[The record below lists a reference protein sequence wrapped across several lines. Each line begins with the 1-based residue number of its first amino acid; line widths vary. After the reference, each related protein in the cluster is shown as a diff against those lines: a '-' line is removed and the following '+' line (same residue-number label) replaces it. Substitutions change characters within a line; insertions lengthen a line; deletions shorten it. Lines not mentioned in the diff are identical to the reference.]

1 MNTRRSSLLR
11 SISVAL
17 MAAGIMVSSSFAAAP
32 ATKGADAKLARRAA
46 TINYKLKANITDE
59 QRNALAAV
67 LVAHDIRM
75 DRKSADDKTVRVKA
89 ARPTKDEET
98 IAQQLVQTGAVEW
111 AEPDYVVDA
120 ALTPND
126 PYFTSQWAHTAI
138 ASTGAWDISTGSTNI
153 LMAVCDTG
161 VNSAHV
167 DLANN
172 VVLPGYNTYLNST
185 YTTDTVG
192 HGTMVAGFAD
202 AQGNNGLGVAGVS
215 WKVKVLPVR
224 ITYADGV
231 GSAYLSDMAEGLMYA
246 ADKGA
251 KVINCSFSGY
261 QYDTIESAASYARG
275 KGALVFFAAGNDG
288 LDISTYRDSAN
299 IVVVGATT
307 STGTRA
313 SWSNYGTPIDLVA
326 PGASVMSTDMNGGY
340 STGSGTSYASPIA
353 AGLAALVFSINPALT
368 PDQVEQILKSTCKDI
383 GTAGED
389 SVYGFGLIQAN
400 AAATAAQQTLVV
412 NPPPPGTVTVA
423 APTGLTA
430 AIKAKTTVALA
441 WMDNATNETGYYV
454 ERAPA
459 ATGVYARVATLAA
472 NAKSFSQNPGK
483 GSYLYRVQAF
493 NATAGV
499 VSGYSN
505 AVTVTIR

>member
-1 MNTRRSSLLR
+1 MRKAHSSMFR
-11 SISVAL
+11 TVAISMVA
-17 MAAGIMVSSSFAAAP
+17 MAIMVSTGWAAGP
-32 ATKGADAKLARRAA
+32 AAKGGEGKRARRPA
-46 TINYKLKANITDE
+46 TINYKLKQDVTDQ
-59 QRNALAAV
+59 QRSALAAV
-67 LVAHDIRM
+67 LVAHDIRL
-75 DRKSADDKTVRVKA
+75 DRKSSDAKTLRVKA
-89 ARPTKDEET
+89 ARPAKDEET
-98 IAQQLVQTGAVEW
+98 IAQQMVQTGAVEW

-138 ASTGAWDISTGSTNI
+138 ASTGAWDISTGSTAI

-167 DLANN
+167 DLVNN

-192 HGTMVAGFAD
+192 HGTMVSGFAD
-202 AQGNNGLGVAGVS
+202 AQGNNALGVAGVS
-215 WKVKVLPVR
+215 WNVKILPIR

-246 ADKGA
+246 ADQGA

-261 QYDTIESAASYARG
+261 QYDAIESAASYAKG

-368 PDQVEQILKSTCKDI
+368 PDQVEQILKTTCKDI

-389 SVYGFGLIQAN
+389 GVYGFGLIQAN
-400 AAATAAQQTLVV
+400 AAAAAAQQTLNT
-412 NPPPPGTVTVA
+412 NPPPATVA
-423 APTGLTA
+423 APTNL
-430 AIKAKTTVALA
+430 KASVNSKTRVVSLSWT
-441 WMDNATNETGYYV
+441 DNATSETGYYV

-459 ATGVYARVATLAA
+459 TTKVYARVATLAA
-472 NAKSFSQNPGK
+472 NAQSFSQTLSK
-483 GSYLYRVQAF
+483 GSYIYRVQAF
-493 NATAGV
+493 DAVNGV
-499 VSGYSN
+499 ASGYSN
-505 AVTVTIR
+505 SVSVTIR